1 MTRRASGCWTARS
14 TERGGGVGAHT
25 MTDAMTSE
33 QPNIRECG
41 TGSPH
46 PQPLSPQGEGSHG
59 AGPARDAAR
68 GEGSGCAGAATGAAK
83 PGGFS
88 PNGPCAGTEVERLP
102 PPSSVVS
109 PTSGSPSP
117 RKERGSGDEDPQR
130 VDQDAS
136 GYVELRAAS
145 AFSLL
150 RAGSAVEALVARAAA
165 LGMPALGLVDYM
177 TLAGAV
183 RFQAACAEHGV
194 RAILG
199 AELAVSDPLF
209 GDDAAPARLVALA
222 ENADGYARLCQML
235 TEANL
240 EDPEMPVIP
249 FATLAA
255 DATGLILLTGG
266 PESALTRLL
275 RHGQGYRAAELA
287 RRYAAVFG
295 PERCYVTLCHHQLP
309 ESVRQVEQLR
319 DIATAAGLRCV
330 ASNAPRYAIQDDYPL
345 YDLLTCARLGITVDT
360 PHAERPRNDQA
371 FLKSGAELAA
381 LFARW
386 PWGQEVLATSAE
398 LAARC
403 QVALLRGHCTAPHV
417 PLPAGETN
425 TSQLIRLCEAGLR
438 TRYAGAE
445 PAALAP
451 ESPQRQQLAH
461 ELAVIAR
468 LELADFFLCVHD
480 IVAAARRLGIRVSGR
495 GSAANSIVA
504 YLLGITGVDPL
515 HHHLL
520 FERFLNPDR
529 AGMPD
534 IDLDVQSDRR
544 DELIRYVERTYT
556 HAHAAMVAN
565 VITFRPRLALREATK
580 ALGVPLPLVNL
591 LTRVLPHHTPR
602 AALGD
607 HLDELAQV
615 VRAAPL
621 DDVTRARCLARL
633 PLALDLAQRLC
644 GLPRHLSLHNGGL
657 VLTRQPLAQTLVVRV
672 SANGVRALEVDKD
685 DVERLGLIKFDLL
698 GLRTL
703 GAIEEAL
710 ALIEETTGDRPALD
724 ALPTD
729 PPDPRTMRLI
739 RAGQTLAVFQI
750 ESPGQ
755 WHLLAQTQPETFND
769 LITQT
774 ALFRPGP
781 IQGGFVRPYVEQR
794 QAKQQAKQRAQRQE
808 RAMAA
813 PAPTPQRD
821 AVQTPWHGP
830 RDPFWTHH
838 PVLGPILA
846 GSEGILLFQE
856 QILEI
861 AHQFAGLS
869 YAEADGF
876 RRAMSHA
883 REVEEMEAMRARFM
897 NGAAAR
903 GERAEDATRVFEA
916 VANFVGY
923 GFCKSHAAEFARV
936 IYQTAWLKAHYPA
949 HYLGAFLSVQPA
961 GFFPPHVVLEEAKR
975 LGVPVLGVDLNR
987 SEARF
992 SVERVGTPGRGRW
1005 AIRIGLAQV
1014 AGVGE
1019 DLARAILWARRGPPL
1034 EPQLPSP
1041 AAAAGSPTGGEGLGE
1056 GVPPDASTLVSAAT
1070 PVERPFAS
1078 LADMC
1083 ARLRPLGLTLP
1094 VAEALVLAGA
1104 CDTLPAPSGARLTRR
1119 QRLWRLHAL
1128 WPLVGAEQAPRRRAS
1143 MAKGRTRAGIEPE
1156 PPRPAQ
1162 VGLPWEA
1169 ALEAA
1174 TEAPPALPAPEAEER
1189 LALDF
1194 QLLGM
1199 TPGHHPMRQVRRG
1212 LRRQGIHTIAELARL
1227 PAGRTV
1233 RVAGWT
1239 ISAQR
1244 PPTAKGM
1251 AFLVLEDETGRLPV
1265 AIPPP
1270 LAGELYRRIRNA
1282 RVVLIT
1288 GRVES
1293 VRWYRSLLAHD
1304 LRAIPDAAAAAAAG

>member
-1 MTRRASGCWTARS
+1 M
-14 TERGGGVGAHT
+14 
-25 MTDAMTSE
+25 
-33 QPNIRECG
+33 
-41 TGSPH
+41 
-46 PQPLSPQGEGSHG
+46 
-59 AGPARDAAR
+59 
-68 GEGSGCAGAATGAAK
+68 
-83 PGGFS
+83 
-88 PNGPCAGTEVERLP
+88 
-102 PPSSVVS
+102 
-109 PTSGSPSP
+109 
-117 RKERGSGDEDPQR
+117 
-130 VDQDAS
+130 
-136 GYVELRAAS
+136 ELHAAS

-150 RAGSAVEALVARAAA
+150 RAGSGVEALVARAAA
-165 LGMPALGLVDYM
+165 LGMPALALVDYM

-183 RFQAACAEHGV
+183 RFQAACAERGV

-199 AELAVSDPLF
+199 VELAVSDPLF
-209 GDDAAPARLVALA
+209 GDDPAPARLVALA
-222 ENADGYARLCQML
+222 ENAAGYARLCQLL

-240 EDPEMPVIP
+240 ANPEAPVIP
-249 FATLAA
+249 FAALAA
-255 DATGLILLTGG
+255 DATGLILLAGG
-266 PESALTRLL
+266 PESALARLL
-275 RHGQGYRAAELA
+275 RRGLGQQAAALA
-287 RRYAAVFG
+287 HRYAAVFG
-295 PERCYVTLCHHQLP
+295 PERCYIALCHHQLP
-309 ESVRQVEQLR
+309 ESVRQIEQLR
-319 DIATAAGLRCV
+319 AIAVEAGLRCV
-330 ASNAPRYAIQDDYPL
+330 ASNAARYATQDDYPI
-345 YDLLTCARLGITVDT
+345 YDLLTCARLGRTVDE
-360 PHAERPRNDQA
+360 PHRERPRNDQA
-371 FLKSGAELAA
+371 YLKGGAELAA

-386 PWGQEVLATSAE
+386 PWGGAALATSAE

-403 QVALLRGHCTAPHV
+403 QVALLRGSCTAPRV
-417 PLPAGETN
+417 PLPAGETP
-425 TSQLIRLCEAGLR
+425 TSQLARLCERGMS
-438 TRYAGAE
+438 TRYAHA

-451 ESPQRQQLAH
+451 ASPQRQQLAH
-461 ELAVIAR
+461 ELAVIER
-468 LELADFFLCVHD
+468 LELQEFFLCVHD
-480 IVAAARRLGIRVSGR
+480 IVAAARRMGIRISGR

-544 DELIRYVERTYT
+544 DELIRYVERTHT

-580 ALGVPLPLVNL
+580 ALGFPLPLVSQ
-591 LTRVLPHHTPR
+591 LTKVLPHHMPR
-602 AALGD
+602 AALAD

-615 VRAAPL
+615 VRVAPL
-621 DDVTRARCLARL
+621 AGPDALAATTRARCLARL
-633 PLALDLAQRLC
+633 PLALDLARRLC

-710 ALIEETTGDRPALD
+710 ALIEETTGTRPALD

-739 RAGQTLAVFQI
+739 RSGQTLAVFQI

-755 WHLLAQTQPETFND
+755 WHLLAETQPETFDD

-781 IQGGFVRPYVEQR
+781 IQGGFVHPYVER
-794 QAKQQAKQRAQRQE
+794 RQE
-808 RAMAA
+808 KQAAARAALP
-813 PAPTPQRD
+813 PASIPQRD
-821 AVQTPWHGP
+821 AVQTPWRGP
-830 RDPFWTHH
+830 RDTFWTRH
-838 PVLGPILA
+838 PILGPILA

-883 REVEEMEAMRARFM
+883 REVDEMEAMRARFM
-897 NGAAAR
+897 AGALAR

-916 VANFVGY
+916 VAHFVGY

-949 HYLGAFLSVQPA
+949 HYLAAFLSVQPA

-975 LGVPVLGVDLNR
+975 LGIPVLGVEINR
-987 SEARF
+987 SEQRF
-992 SVERVGTPGRGRW
+992 SVERVGSAGHARW

-1014 AGVGE
+1014 AGVGDE
-1019 DLARAILWARRGPPL
+1019 LARAILWARRGPP
-1034 EPQLPSP
+1034 PT
-1041 AAAAGSPTGGEGLGE
+1041 AAAGEE
-1056 GVPPDASTLVSAAT
+1056 PPGALAARPAA
-1070 PVERPFAS
+1070 PVERPFVS
-1078 LADMC
+1078 LADLC

-1094 VAEALVLAGA
+1094 VTEALVLAGA
-1104 CDTLPAPSGARLTRR
+1104 CDTLPTPTGARGQRDVGQISRR

-1128 WPLVGAEQAPRRRAS
+1128 WPLVGAPATSRPRRRPAPDE
-1143 MAKGRTRAGIEPE
+1143 AAEAPA
-1156 PPRPAQ
+1156 RP
-1162 VGLPWEA
+1162 VPVSLPWEA

-1174 TEAPPALPAPEAEER
+1174 ASAPPALPAPDAEER

-1199 TPGHHPMRQVRRG
+1199 TPGPHPMRQVRRG
-1212 LRRQGIHTIAELARL
+1212 LRRQGIHTIAELANI
-1227 PAGRTV
+1227 PAGRTA

-1270 LAGELYRRIRNA
+1270 LAGELYRRIRRA

-1288 GRVES
+1288 GRVER
-1293 VRWYRSLLAHD
+1293 VRWYRSLLAQD
-1304 LRAIPDAAAAAAAG
+1304 LRAITYAEPR